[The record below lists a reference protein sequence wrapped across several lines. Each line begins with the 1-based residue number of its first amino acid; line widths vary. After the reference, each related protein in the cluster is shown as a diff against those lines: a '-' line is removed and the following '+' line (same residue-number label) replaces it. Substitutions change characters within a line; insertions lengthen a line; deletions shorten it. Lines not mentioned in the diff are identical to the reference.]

1 MCAGI
6 HSFKGKTMQGF
17 LGQMFA
23 GGMGRPSGQ
32 FGQPNMTLPKQPV
45 QHMQMPDPNQQF
57 QQPQFQW
64 GQGAQGLIN
73 FGDRP
78 AWSAQ
83 QGQGMFQQGQR
94 PQFGSYQN
102 WAGGSPGFDESNGRR
117 SAWGGW

>member
-1 MCAGI
+1 
-6 HSFKGKTMQGF
+6 MQGF

-23 GGMGRPSGQ
+23 GGMGQ
-32 FGQPNMTLPKQPV
+32 LPKQPV

-64 GQGAQGLIN
+64 G
-73 FGDRP
+73 
-78 AWSAQ
+78 
-83 QGQGMFQQGQR
+83 GQGMFQQPQGMFNQGQNMFPQR

-102 WAGGSPGFDESNGRR
+102 WAGGSPSFDESNGRR